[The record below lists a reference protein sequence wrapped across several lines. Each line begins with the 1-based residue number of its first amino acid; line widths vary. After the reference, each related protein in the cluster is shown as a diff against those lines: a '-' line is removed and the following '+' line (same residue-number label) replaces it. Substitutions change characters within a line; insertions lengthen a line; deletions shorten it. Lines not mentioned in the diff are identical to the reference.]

1 MDLIT
6 NVLLM
11 YNRSENFMSMLFLS
25 KVKALVSGQLVSL
38 LLPVDKKSKTVRDLF
53 SR

>member
-1 MDLIT
+1 MNFIT

-11 YNRSENFMSMLFLS
+11 YNRSQNFMSMFFLS
-25 KVKALVSGQLVSL
+25 EVKALVSGQLVSL
-38 LLPVDKKSKTVRDLF
+38 LLPIDKKSKKVRDLF